1 MAKINLNTFFQ
12 KAKYSSF
19 WEYVDKGSTLEIT
32 GKLYDLGELSIFDNC
47 GTGEIQ
53 VSVFLNGEDIT
64 VIFAILWQILEE
76 DMKWEIYELLEEEN
90 EAEEKAEDSEE
101 DYWEEFT
108 EDHLYFFGSHSP
120 QIWDI

>member
-1 MAKINLNTFFQ
+1 MAKIDLNTFF
-12 KAKYSSF
+12 KKSKYSPF
-19 WEYVDKGSTLEIT
+19 WEYVDQGSILEIR
-32 GKLYDLGELSIFDNC
+32 GKLYDFGELYIFDNC

-76 DMKWEIYELLEEEN
+76 DIKWEIYELLEEEN
-90 EAEEKAEDSEE
+90 DAEAEEEEE
-101 DYWEEFT
+101 DYWEQFA
-108 EDHLYFFGSHSP
+108 EDNLYFFGSGSP

>member
-1 MAKINLNTFFQ
+1 MAKIDLNTYFE
-12 KAKYSSF
+12 KSKYSPF
-19 WEYVDKGSTLEIT
+19 WEYVDKGSILEIR
-32 GKLYDLGELSIFDNC
+32 GHIYDFGELYIFDNC

-76 DMKWEIYELLEEEN
+76 DIKWEIYELLEEEN
-90 EAEEKAEDSEE
+90 DAEAEEEEE
-101 DYWEEFT
+101 DYWEQFA
-108 EDHLYFFGSHSP
+108 EDNLYFFGSGSP